1 MCIVGVSDE
10 FMIAIKET
18 LGWSKLFAL
27 DNKPARRECISLGI
41 LSFTIL
47 STKISTHHSWSGSK

>member
-1 MCIVGVSDE
+1 MWIVGVCDE

-27 DNKPARRECISLGI
+27 DNKPARREYISLRI
-41 LSFTIL
+41 LSFAIL
-47 STKISTHHSWSGSK
+47 STKISIYTS